1 MPLVART
8 RPCRGAA
15 HPLTAAVRAGPGG
28 DRLSRRR
35 VPSPAR
41 GQSRGPAGRPRP
53 GPLASAVP
61 ARSCAGFFY
70 APLARRTS
78 VRGRTVAVLLA
89 GAAGTALLGV
99 VSGPAVAPVAIAV
112 LLGVAR
118 GIFLLLHATA
128 VSDRWG
134 TADYG
139 HLSGLCQ
146 P

>member
-1 MPLVART
+1 MSSTPRS
-8 RPCRGAA
+8 P
-15 HPLTAAVRAGPGG
+15 AGPPFG
-28 DRLSRRR
+28 
-35 VPSPAR
+35 
-41 GQSRGPAGRPRP
+41 AG
-53 GPLASAVP
+53 
-61 ARSCAGFFY
+61 
-70 APLARRTS
+70 
-78 VRGRTVAVLLA
+78 TVAVLLA

-99 VSGPAVAPVAIAV
+99 VSRPAVALVAIAV

-118 GIFLLLHATA
+118 GIFLLLQATA

>member
-1 MPLVART
+1 VTGSVGAGVLRPLGVNLVALLVD
-8 RPCRGAA
+8 RG
-15 HPLTAAVRAGPGG
+15 LG
-28 DRLSRRR
+28 
-35 VPSPAR
+35 
-41 GQSRGPAGRPRP
+41 PRP
-53 GPLASAVP
+53 GGGGQVLC
-61 ARSCAGFFY
+61 RLFH

-99 VSGPAVAPVAIAV
+99 VSGPAVVLVAIAV

>member
-1 MPLVART
+1 VTGSVGAGVLRPLGVNPVA
-8 RPCRGAA
+8 
-15 HPLTAAVRAGPGG
+15 LLSTAAWALGLGGAGQVLG
-28 DRLSRRR
+28 RL
-35 VPSPAR
+35 
-41 GQSRGPAGRPRP
+41 
-53 GPLASAVP
+53 
-61 ARSCAGFFY
+61 FY
-70 APLARRTS
+70 ALHARRTS
-78 VRGRTVAVLLA
+78 VRGRTVAVPLA

-99 VSGPAVAPVAIAV
+99 VSGPAVALVAIAV

-128 VSDRWG
+128 VSDRWD